1 MFVHKARPQEVNRPI
16 TAGLKGKQVHLCPL
30 AFYLLTREMSGL
42 KLMLLNMLFRIQSDY
57 SNLIHLVKIIFL
69 LVSSIVVSS
78 LQVISNCVLPALV
91 LNRQQEVFSKKYS

>member
-1 MFVHKARPQEVNRPI
+1 MNRPI

-30 AFYLLTREMSGL
+30 AFYLVTREMSGL
-42 KLMLLNMLFRIQSDY
+42 NLMLKYVFQDRIRLLQF
-57 SNLIHLVKIIFL
+57 NLVKMIFV

-78 LQVISNCVLPALV
+78 LQVISNCVFPALV